1 MPWAVTLAAI
11 SCRASFLHESLPPSE
26 PSEWFRNWWWWIT
39 HHWPSSKRSPLELFV
54 GLQRLCLLCLSAAL
68 PFKWLCP
75 KFRSLLI
82 FNGPQV
88 SSWLSLKLRE
98 SITWWYNSII
108 SSVFA
113 DSTAQNSYGLINLP
127 CMGPVSFSS
136 WSLWKHLML
145 HTPKAKYV
153 CIGSATWETDLMPR
167 PSWESFLPDSE
178 AARNFRKS
186 LLWISKCPN
195 VVRHCVCPLLNHPSK

>member
-1 MPWAVTLAAI
+1 M
-11 SCRASFLHESLPPSE
+11 RACPSE

-54 GLQRLCLLCLSAAL
+54 GPVILVLLSLSCPSLQVT
-68 PFKWLCP
+68 FP

-108 SSVFA
+108 SSVCL
-113 DSTAQNSYGLINLP
+113 QIVIGLEQLWVNQSA
-127 CMGPVSFSS
+127 MYVTSFLFIL

-153 CIGSATWETDLMPR
+153 CIGSATWVRQTWCLALLGNPFFLIPRQPETSGR
-167 PSWESFLPDSE
+167 VSCGF
-178 AARNFRKS
+178 
-186 LLWISKCPN
+186 PN
-195 VVRHCVCPLLNHPSK
+195 VLM